1 VSVNV
6 SLVSAGNQ
14 NVPLVGR
21 SNARRAFIYSKA
33 ELPFVIVWGELRG
46 SATLVNSTAKLFYDV
61 TSILSPLIRSYVHNQ
76 LAYSDQAGFGRDQ
89 DSGACGFL
97 FDWLGCN
104 GRY

>member
-33 ELPFVIVWGELRG
+33 ELPFVIVWGELMKWTPEIG
-46 SATLVNSTAKLFYDV
+46 PNVKV
-61 TSILSPLIRSYVHNQ
+61 
-76 LAYSDQAGFGRDQ
+76 
-89 DSGACGFL
+89 
-97 FDWLGCN
+97 
-104 GRY
+104 